1 MTETVI
7 FIVALLAL
15 DIAILATLYCTV
27 REAPQQVQSQQ
38 QPYRR
43 HRPWNFK

>member
-15 DIAILATLYCTV
+15 DIAILATLHYMV